1 MQVTRFKPQGAS
13 DYLLKAHGL
22 RRSPR
27 TLANL
32 RYRGGGPRYMR
43 VSPIEIL
50 YAQDDLDEWAE
61 GLTSSRFRH
70 TAEESRPNV

>member
-1 MQVTRFKPQGAS
+1 MTRFKPQAAS
-13 DYLLKAHGL
+13 DYLFKAHGL

-32 RYRGGGPRYMR
+32 RYKGGGPRYTR
-43 VSPIEIL
+43 VSAIEIL

-61 GLTSSRFRH
+61 SRTSRRFHH
-70 TAEESRPNV
+70 TAEESHPNV

>member
-1 MQVTRFKPQGAS
+1 MIRLKPQAAS
-13 DYLLKAHGL
+13 DYLLAEHGIS
-22 RRSPR
+22 RTPR

-32 RYRGGGPRYMR
+32 RYRGGGPRYTR

-50 YAQDDLDEWAE
+50 YTKEDLDAWVE